1 MTDDTRLQALIR
13 AEKLDEAI
21 EHMNA
26 EVRGNP
32 TSIDRRALLAE
43 LLCVAGNLERADTVL
58 NAITQID
65 PGAMVGVALFR
76 QLVRAEQARQQ
87 FYSEGRVP
95 EFVVAPDA
103 LLELELRAAIALREG
118 DLGEVNRLLA
128 EREAAR
134 VPLACVVDGV
144 PADDF
149 RDLDDLCAAH
159 IEIFSSTGKYFWVPV
174 SAIVAIEFR
183 KPETRR
189 DLLWRRAQLTVADG
203 PDGEVFLPCIYAAK
217 EMSIAHRLGHQTD
230 FTDLAD
236 KAALGLGLRTFLV
249 GDGSKTILELGTVT
263 FTLQSARA

>member
-1 MTDDTRLQALIR
+1 MTDNNQLQALLR
-13 AEKLDEAI
+13 SEKLDEAI

-26 EVRGNP
+26 EVKKDP
-32 TSIDRRALLAE
+32 MSIDRRALLAE

-58 NAITQID
+58 NAITNID

-87 FYSEGRVP
+87 FYAEGRVP
-95 EFVVAPDA
+95 EFVVKPDA
-103 LLELELRAAIALREG
+103 LLEFELRAAIALREG
-118 DLGEVNRLLA
+118 NFAEVNTLLA

-134 VPLACVVDGV
+134 VPVACVVDGV
-144 PADDF
+144 AADDF

-203 PDGEVFLPCIYAAK
+203 PDGEVFVPCIYAAK
-217 EMSIAHRLGHQTD
+217 EMSIAHRMGHQTD
-230 FTDLAD
+230 FTDLAER
-236 KAALGLGLRTFLV
+236 AALGTGLRTFLV
-249 GDGSKTILELGTVT
+249 GDASKTILELGKVT
-263 FTLQSARA
+263 FPLQVSRG